1 MLAKA
6 STVPLTFEADVGSE
20 ALDLPT
26 TALPAPTS
34 RFEGNMAKLA
44 FDTGGTFTDF
54 ALLDDNGDLHLHKIL
69 STPKNPAEAVV
80 QGVSELL
87 EEFSGSIAIDNLQV
101 LGATTVVTN
110 AVLERKGVETGFV
123 TTDGFQ
129 DMLRIR
135 NEGRYDLYDL
145 NIKYPDPL
153 VTRANSFGAAER
165 IAADGSVMTEL
176 KEETVREIAGRLKE
190 KGIRSVAVCLLHAY
204 KYPQHEQ
211 RVAALLREEDPDIFV
226 SLSSEVCPEV
236 REFDRASTTV
246 VNAYT
251 RPQMAGHVAHL
262 QREFAK
268 KGIDRQVL
276 WMTSSGGLVPSRRAA
291 ELPVRLIES
300 GPAAGAVA
308 AAEFGRIAGEGSVLS
323 FDMGGTTAKL
333 CLIPN
338 GEPTVGTDLEV
349 AHYQRFRK
357 GSGFPL
363 KIQSIQMIEIGAGGG
378 SIAAKNPLG
387 LLDVGPRS
395 AGALP
400 GPAAYQRGGN
410 EPTVTDA
417 DILLGYMGTESFVG
431 GSFKVSREAALEA
444 VAKLAKSL
452 DVSVDRCAWGIHDLV
467 NESMSKA
474 AAMHATDLGV
484 DPRSLPMVAF
494 GGAGPVHAYG
504 IARKLGIKRVICPT
518 GAGVTSAIGLLIA
531 PVAVDLSASHPMAV
545 DAWDM
550 EAMNR
555 LLADLAAQGAEV
567 VAAAGV
573 VKETITN
580 RYTVDM
586 RYVGQGHEITVAL
599 PERGLPR
606 EEFLKQLLD
615 NFSRLY
621 RELFGRTVAA
631 SVEVIT
637 WRLRASGEK
646 DQVTRPHEAEVAD
659 ARKGSRQVYFQEIG
673 SFTETLV
680 YDHYKLPVQQAIT
693 GPAIV
698 EQRESTAVVGPG
710 GIFHADAS
718 GNLVI
723 NIQ

>member
-1 MLAKA
+1 
-6 STVPLTFEADVGSE
+6 
-20 ALDLPT
+20 
-26 TALPAPTS
+26 
-34 RFEGNMAKLA
+34 MAKLA

-54 ALLDDNGDLHLHKIL
+54 ALLDDNGKLHLHKVL

-87 EEFSGSIAIDNLQV
+87 EQLSGSIAIENLQV

-110 AVLERKGVETGFV
+110 AVLERKGVETGFI
-123 TTDGFQ
+123 TTDGFR

-153 VTRANSFGAAER
+153 VTRANSFGTEER

-211 RVAALLREEDPDIFV
+211 RVAALLREEAPDIFV
-226 SLSSEVCPEV
+226 SLSSEVCPEM

-276 WMTSSGGLVPSRRAA
+276 WMTSSGGLVPSSRAA

-400 GPAAYQRGGN
+400 GPAAYQRGGT

-431 GSFKVSREAALEA
+431 GSFKVSKDAARGA
-444 VAKLAKSL
+444 MTKLANAL

-504 IARKLGIKRVICPT
+504 IARKLGMKRVICPT

-531 PVAVDLSASHPMAV
+531 PVAVDLSVSHPMAV
-545 DAWDM
+545 DAWDLDG
-550 EAMNR
+550 MNK
-555 LLADLAAQGAEV
+555 LLDDLAAQGAEV
-567 VAAAGV
+567 VSAAGIA
-573 VKETITN
+573 KETITN

-586 RYVGQGHEITVAL
+586 RHVGQGHEITVAL
-599 PERGLPR
+599 PDRSLPQ

-615 NFSRLY
+615 NFFKLY

-646 DQVTRPHEAEVAD
+646 DQVTRPHETEVAD
-659 ARKGSRQVYFQEIG
+659 ARKGSRQVYFQELG
-673 SFTETLV
+673 TYTETSV
-680 YDHYKLPVQQAIT
+680 YDHYKLPVGQELK

-698 EQRESTAVVGPG
+698 EQRESTAVVGPSG
-710 GIFHADAS
+710 VFHVDAH

-723 NIQ
+723 NIL

>member
-1 MLAKA
+1 
-6 STVPLTFEADVGSE
+6 
-20 ALDLPT
+20 
-26 TALPAPTS
+26 
-34 RFEGNMAKLA
+34 MAKLA

-54 ALLDDNGDLHLHKIL
+54 ALLDDTGELHLHKVL
-69 STPKNPAEAVV
+69 STPQNPAEAVV

-87 EEFSGSIAIDNLQV
+87 ETFSGAIVIENLQV

-110 AVLERKGVETGFV
+110 AVLERKGVETGFI
-123 TTDGFQ
+123 TTDGFR

-153 VTRANSFGAAER
+153 VTRANSFGAEER

-226 SLSSEVCPEV
+226 SLSSEVCPEM

-276 WMTSSGGLVPSRRAA
+276 WMTSSGGLVPSSRAA

-400 GPAAYQRGGN
+400 GPAAYQRGGT

-431 GSFKVSREAALEA
+431 GSFKVSKDAARDA
-444 VAKLAKSL
+444 MTKLANAL

-531 PVAVDLSASHPMAV
+531 PVAVDLSVSHPMAV
-545 DAWDM
+545 DAWDPDG
-550 EAMNR
+550 MNR
-555 LLADLAAQGAEV
+555 LLDDLAAQGAEV
-567 VAAAGV
+567 VSAAGV
-573 VKETITN
+573 AKETITN

-586 RYVGQGHEITVAL
+586 RHVGQGHEITVAL
-599 PERGLPR
+599 PDRSLPK

-615 NFSRLY
+615 NFFKLY
-621 RELFGRTVAA
+621 RELFGRTVVA

-637 WRLRASGEK
+637 WRLRAGGEK
-646 DQVTRPHEAEVAD
+646 DEVTRPHETEVAD
-659 ARKGSRQVYFQEIG
+659 ARKGSRQVYFQELG
-673 SFTETLV
+673 TYTETPV
-680 YDHYKLPVQQAIT
+680 YDHYKFPVDQEIR

-698 EQRESTAVVGPG
+698 EQRESTAVVGPSG
-710 GIFHADAS
+710 VFHVDAN

-723 NIQ
+723 NIL

>member
-1 MLAKA
+1 
-6 STVPLTFEADVGSE
+6 
-20 ALDLPT
+20 
-26 TALPAPTS
+26 
-34 RFEGNMAKLA
+34 MAKLA

-54 ALLDDNGDLHLHKIL
+54 ALLDDSGELHLHKVL

-87 EEFSGSIAIDNLQV
+87 EKHAATISIDGLQV

-153 VTRANSFGAAER
+153 VTRQNSFGAEER
-165 IAADGSVMTEL
+165 IAADGEVMTEL

-204 KYPQHEQ
+204 KYPQHEK
-211 RVAALLREEDPDIFV
+211 RVAALLREENPDIFV
-226 SLSSEVCPEV
+226 SLSSEVCPEM

-262 QREFAK
+262 EREFAD

-308 AAEFGRIAGEGSVLS
+308 AAEFGRTAGENSVLS

-333 CLIPN
+333 CLIPD
-338 GEPTVGTDLEV
+338 GEPNVGTDLEV

-387 LLDVGPRS
+387 LLDVGPHS
-395 AGALP
+395 AGAMP
-400 GPAAYQRGGN
+400 GPAAYQRGGTQ
-410 EPTVTDA
+410 PTVTDA

-431 GSFKVSREAALEA
+431 GSFKVSKDAAHEAMS
-444 VAKLAKSL
+444 KLATSL
-452 DVSVDRCAWGIHDLV
+452 DVSVERCAWGIHDLV

-504 IARKLGIKRVICPT
+504 IARKLGISRVICPT
-518 GAGVTSAIGLLIA
+518 GAGVSSAIGLLIA
-531 PVAVDLSASHPMAV
+531 PVAVDLSASYPMRI
-545 DAWDM
+545 DNWDLD
-550 EAMNR
+550 AMNR
-555 LLADLAAQGAEV
+555 LLDDLSGQGAEV
-567 VAAAGV
+567 VSAAGV
-573 VKETITN
+573 PKETITN

-586 RYVGQGHEITVAL
+586 RHVGQGHEITVVL
-599 PERGLPR
+599 PDRSLPK
-606 EEFLKQLLD
+606 EAFLAELKAS
-615 NFSRLY
+615 FFKLY
-621 RELFGRTVAA
+621 QELFGRTVAA
-631 SVEVIT
+631 PLEVIT

-646 DQVTRPHEAEVAD
+646 DQVTRPHAAVVAD
-659 ARKGSRQVYFQEIG
+659 ARKGSRQVFFQEING
-673 SFTETLV
+673 YVETTV
-680 YDHYKLPVQQAIT
+680 YDHYKLPVGEAVK

-698 EQRESTAVVGPG
+698 EQRESTAVVGPSG
-710 GIFHADAS
+710 VFHVDGH

-723 NIQ
+723 NIL

>member
-1 MLAKA
+1 
-6 STVPLTFEADVGSE
+6 
-20 ALDLPT
+20 
-26 TALPAPTS
+26 
-34 RFEGNMAKLA
+34 MAKLA

-54 ALLDDNGDLHLHKIL
+54 ALLDDNGDLHLHKVL
-69 STPKNPAEAVV
+69 STPHNPAEAVV

-87 EEFSGSIAIDNLQV
+87 DLHAGSIAIDGLQV

-153 VTRANSFGAAER
+153 VNRANCFGADER
-165 IAADGSVMTEL
+165 IAADGEVMTEL
-176 KEETVREIAGRLKE
+176 SEESVREIAGRLRE
-190 KGIRSVAVCLLHAY
+190 KGVRSVAVCLLHAY
-204 KYPQHEQ
+204 KYPQHEK
-211 RVAALLREEDPDIFV
+211 RVAALLREENPDIFV
-226 SLSSEVCPEV
+226 SLSSEVCPEM

-262 QREFAK
+262 QREFSE

-308 AAEFGRIAGEGSVLS
+308 AAEFGRIAGEESVLS

-395 AGALP
+395 AGAAP
-400 GPAAYQRGGN
+400 GPAAYQRGGT

-417 DILLGYMGTESFVG
+417 DILLGYMGTGSFVG
-431 GSFKVSREAALEA
+431 GSFKVSREAAH
-444 VAKLAKSL
+444 VAMEKLAISL
-452 DVSVDRCAWGIHDLV
+452 GVSVERCAWGIHDLV

-531 PVAVDLSASHPMAV
+531 PVAVDLSVSHPMPV
-545 DAWDM
+545 DGWDHA
-550 EAMNR
+550 AMDR
-555 LLADLAAQGAEV
+555 ILDDLAAQGAEV
-567 VAAAGV
+567 VSAAGV
-573 VKETITN
+573 PKETITN

-586 RYVGQGHEITVAL
+586 RHVGQGHEITVVL
-599 PERGLPR
+599 PDRNLPAA
-606 EEFLKQLLD
+606 EFRQQLLD
-615 NFSRLY
+615 NFFKLY
-621 RELFGRTVAA
+621 RELFGRTVNAA
-631 SVEVIT
+631 VEVIT

-646 DQVTRPHEAEVAD
+646 DQVTRPHATQVAD
-659 ARKGSRQVYFQEIG
+659 AKKGSRPVYFPELG
-673 SFTETLV
+673 TYTETPV
-680 YDHYKLPVQQAIT
+680 FDHYKLPVGEAVA

-698 EQRESTAVVGPG
+698 EQRESTAVVGPAG
-710 GIFHADAS
+710 VFHVDTN

-723 NIQ
+723 NII

>member
-1 MLAKA
+1 
-6 STVPLTFEADVGSE
+6 
-20 ALDLPT
+20 
-26 TALPAPTS
+26 
-34 RFEGNMAKLA
+34 MAKLA

-54 ALLDDNGDLHLHKIL
+54 ALLDDSGELHLHKVL

-87 EEFSGSIAIDNLQV
+87 EQFSASIAMDNLQV

-153 VTRANSFGAAER
+153 VTRANSFGAEER
-165 IAADGSVMTEL
+165 IAADGEVMTALSEDS
-176 KEETVREIAGRLKE
+176 VREIAGRLRE
-190 KGIRSVAVCLLHAY
+190 KGVRSVAVCLLHAY
-204 KYPQHEQ
+204 KYPQHEK
-211 RVAALLREEDPDIFV
+211 RVAALLREENPDIFV
-226 SLSSEVCPEV
+226 SISSEVCPEM

-262 QREFAK
+262 EREFAK

-308 AAEFGRIAGEGSVLS
+308 AAEFGRVAGETSVLS

-338 GEPTVGTDLEV
+338 GEPNVGIDLEV

-387 LLDVGPRS
+387 LLDVGPHS
-395 AGALP
+395 AGAMP
-400 GPAAYQRGGN
+400 GPAAYQRGGTQ
-410 EPTVTDA
+410 PTVTDA

-431 GSFKVSREAALEA
+431 GSFKVSREAAHDA
-444 VAKLAKSL
+444 MVKLANSL
-452 DVSVDRCAWGIHDLV
+452 EVSVERCAWGIHDLV

-504 IARKLGIKRVICPT
+504 IARKLGIKRIICPT
-518 GAGVTSAIGLLIA
+518 GAGVSSAIGLLIA
-531 PVAVDLSASHPMAV
+531 PVAVDLSMSHPMSV
-545 DAWDM
+545 NAWNSA
-550 EAMNR
+550 EMNR
-555 LLADLAAQGAEV
+555 ILDDLAAQGAEV
-567 VAAAGV
+567 VSAAGV
-573 VKETITN
+573 AKETIAN
-580 RYTVDM
+580 RFTVDM
-586 RYVGQGHEITVAL
+586 RHVGQGHEITVTLPDRNL
-599 PERGLPR
+599 PE
-606 EEFLKQLLD
+606 EEFLKQLTD
-615 NFSRLY
+615 NFFKLY

-637 WRLRASGEK
+637 WRLRASGGK
-646 DQVTRPHEAEVAD
+646 DQVTRPHETQAEE
-659 ARKGSRQVYFQEIG
+659 ARKGSRQVYFQELG
-673 SFTETLV
+673 AYAETSV
-680 YDHYKLPVQQAIT
+680 YDHYKLPVNHEIK

-698 EQRESTAVVGPG
+698 EQRESTAVVGPS
-710 GIFHADAS
+710 GIFHVDAS

-723 NIQ
+723 NIL

>member
-1 MLAKA
+1 
-6 STVPLTFEADVGSE
+6 
-20 ALDLPT
+20 
-26 TALPAPTS
+26 
-34 RFEGNMAKLA
+34 MAKLA

-54 ALLDDNGDLHLHKIL
+54 ALLDDRGELHLHKVL
-69 STPKNPAEAVV
+69 STPLNPAEAVV
-80 QGVSELL
+80 QGVGELL
-87 EEFSGSIAIDNLQV
+87 EAHGANLALDELQV

-123 TTDGFQ
+123 TTAGFQ

-153 VTRANSFGAAER
+153 VTRANSFGAEER
-165 IAADGSVMTEL
+165 IAADGEIVTEL
-176 KEETVREIAGRLKE
+176 NEEAVREIAGELRDR
-190 KGIRSVAVCLLHAY
+190 GIRSVAVCLLHAY
-204 KYPQHEQ
+204 KYPSHEK
-211 RVAALLREEDPDIFV
+211 RIAALLREEAPDIFV
-226 SLSSEVCPEV
+226 SLSSDVCPEV

-262 QREFAK
+262 QREFAD

-308 AAEFGRIAGEGSVLS
+308 AAEFGRIAGEESVLS

-333 CLIPN
+333 CLIPH

-349 AHYQRFRK
+349 AHYHRFRK

-363 KIQSIQMIEIGAGGG
+363 KIQSIRMIEIGAGGG

-400 GPAAYQRGGN
+400 GPAAYQRGGT

-417 DILLGYMGTESFVG
+417 DILLGYMGTDNFVG
-431 GSFKVSREAALEA
+431 GTFKVSKAAAEGA
-444 VAKLAKSL
+444 VGKLAEAL
-452 DVSVDRCAWGIHDLV
+452 GVSVERCAWGIHDLV

-474 AAMHATDLGV
+474 AAVHATDLGV

-504 IARKLGIKRVICPT
+504 IARKLGIKRIVCPA

-531 PVAVDLSASHPMAV
+531 PVAVDLSASHVMAV
-545 DAWDM
+545 DAWDF
-550 EAMNR
+550 EAMAR
-555 LLADLAAQGAEV
+555 LLDGLADQGAEV

-573 VKETITN
+573 DRATISN

-586 RYVGQGHEITVAL
+586 RHIGQGHEITVAL
-599 PERGLPR
+599 PDRTLDR
-606 EEFLKQLLD
+606 EAFLQQLLD
-615 NFSRLY
+615 NFYTRY
-621 RELFGRTVAA
+621 RELFGRTVQN
-631 SVEVIT
+631 SPVEAIT
-637 WRLRASGEK
+637 WRLRSSGEK
-646 DQVTRPHEAEVAD
+646 ARVTRPHATEAAD
-659 ARKGSRQVYFQEIG
+659 ALKGRRQVYFDELG
-673 SFTETLV
+673 ERVETPV
-680 YDHYKLPVQQAIT
+680 YDHYRLPVDVPVE

-698 EQRESTAVVGPG
+698 EQRESTVVVGPHG
-710 GIFHADAS
+710 TAHVDAR

-723 NIQ
+723 NIR

>member
-1 MLAKA
+1 
-6 STVPLTFEADVGSE
+6 
-20 ALDLPT
+20 
-26 TALPAPTS
+26 
-34 RFEGNMAKLA
+34 MAKLA

-54 ALLDDNGDLHLHKIL
+54 ALLDDSGELHLHKVL

-87 EEFSGSIAIDNLQV
+87 EKHAATISIDNIQV

-123 TTDGFQ
+123 TSDGFQ

-153 VTRANSFGAAER
+153 VTRSNSFGAQER
-165 IAADGSVMTEL
+165 IAADGSVITEL
-176 KEETVREIAGRLKE
+176 MEETVREIAGRLKE
-190 KGIRSVAVCLLHAY
+190 KGISSVAVCLLHAY
-204 KYPQHEQ
+204 KYPQHEK
-211 RVAALLREEDPDIFV
+211 RVAALLREENPDIFV
-226 SLSSEVCPEV
+226 SLSSEVCPEM

-262 QREFAK
+262 QREFAQ

-276 WMTSSGGLVPSRRAA
+276 WMTSSGGLVPSQRAA

-308 AAEFGRIAGEGSVLS
+308 AAEFGRTAGENSVLS

-333 CLIPN
+333 CLIPD
-338 GEPTVGTDLEV
+338 GEPNVGTDLEV

-378 SIAAKNPLG
+378 SIAARNPLG
-387 LLDVGPRS
+387 LLDVGPHS
-395 AGALP
+395 AGAMP
-400 GPAAYQRGGN
+400 GPAAYQRGGT

-431 GSFKVSREAALEA
+431 GSFKVSKDAAR
-444 VAKLAKSL
+444 VAMEKLATSL
-452 DVSVDRCAWGIHDLV
+452 DVSVERCAWGIHDLV

-504 IARKLGIKRVICPT
+504 IARKLGISRIICPT
-518 GAGVTSAIGLLIA
+518 GAGVSSAIGLLIA
-531 PVAVDLSASHPMAV
+531 PVAVDLSVSHPMAL
-545 DAWDM
+545 DAWNID
-550 EAMNR
+550 AMNT
-555 LLADLAAQGAEV
+555 LLDDLAAQGAEV
-567 VAAAGV
+567 VSAAGV
-573 VKETITN
+573 PKDTIAN

-586 RYVGQGHEITVAL
+586 RHVGQGHEITIVL
-599 PERGLPR
+599 PDRTLPK
-606 EEFLKQLLD
+606 EQFLQELRDAFFK
-615 NFSRLY
+615 LY

-631 SVEVIT
+631 PLEVIT
-637 WRLRASGEK
+637 WRLRASGDK
-646 DQVTRPHEAEVAD
+646 DQVTRPHETVVAD
-659 ARKGSRQVYFQEIG
+659 AKKGSRQVYFQEAG
-673 SFTETLV
+673 TYVETSV
-680 YDHYKLPVQQAIT
+680 YDHYKLPVGEAVK

-698 EQRESTAVVGPG
+698 EQRESTAVVGPSG
-710 GIFHADAS
+710 VFHVDAH

-723 NIQ
+723 NIL

>member
-1 MLAKA
+1 
-6 STVPLTFEADVGSE
+6 
-20 ALDLPT
+20 
-26 TALPAPTS
+26 
-34 RFEGNMAKLA
+34 MAKLA

-54 ALLDDNGDLHLHKIL
+54 ALLDDRGDLHLHKVL

-87 EEFSGSIAIDNLQV
+87 EKFAGTIAIDKLQV

-153 VTRANSFGAAER
+153 VSRANSFGASER

-226 SLSSEVCPEV
+226 SLSSEVCPEM

-262 QREFAK
+262 QREFAA

-308 AAEFGRIAGEGSVLS
+308 AAEFGRTAGEASVLS

-333 CLIPN
+333 CLIPD
-338 GEPTVGTDLEV
+338 GEPNVGTDLEV

-387 LLDVGPRS
+387 LLDVGPHS
-395 AGALP
+395 AGAMP
-400 GPAAYQRGGN
+400 GPAAYQRGGTQ
-410 EPTVTDA
+410 PTVTDA

-431 GSFKVSREAALEA
+431 GSFKVSREAAHEA
-444 VAKLAKSL
+444 MAKLAGSL
-452 DVSVDRCAWGIHDLV
+452 DVSVERCAWGIHDLV

-504 IARKLGIKRVICPT
+504 IARKLGISRIICPT
-518 GAGVTSAIGLLIA
+518 GAGVSSAIGLLIA
-531 PVAVDLSASHPMAV
+531 PVAVDLSASHPMV
-545 DAWDM
+545 LDAWDVG
-550 EAMNR
+550 AMNR
-555 LLADLAAQGAEV
+555 LLDELSAQGAEV
-567 VAAAGV
+567 VSAAGV
-573 VKETITN
+573 PKDTISN

-586 RYVGQGHEITVAL
+586 RHVGQGHEITVAL
-599 PERGLPR
+599 PDRTLPK
-606 EEFLKQLLD
+606 EEFLSELRG
-615 NFSRLY
+615 NFFKLY

-631 SVEVIT
+631 PLEVIT
-637 WRLRASGEK
+637 WRLRAGGEK
-646 DQVTRPHEAEVAD
+646 DQVTPPHETVVAD
-659 ARKGSRQVYFQEIG
+659 ARKGSRKVYFQEIG
-673 SFTETLV
+673 GFAETAV
-680 YDHYKLPVQQAIT
+680 YDHYKLPVGEEVK

-698 EQRESTAVVGPG
+698 EQRESTAVVGPSG
-710 GIFHADAS
+710 VFHVDAH

-723 NIQ
+723 NIH

>member
-1 MLAKA
+1 
-6 STVPLTFEADVGSE
+6 
-20 ALDLPT
+20 
-26 TALPAPTS
+26 
-34 RFEGNMAKLA
+34 MAKLA

-54 ALLDDNGDLHLHKIL
+54 ALLDDKGELHLHKVL
-69 STPKNPAEAVV
+69 STPNNPAEAVV

-87 EEFSGSIAIDNLQV
+87 AQFGDVVDLDKVQV

-110 AVLERKGVETGFV
+110 AVLERKGVKTGFI
-123 TTDGFQ
+123 TTAGFQ

-145 NIKYPDPL
+145 NLKYPDPL
-153 VTRANSFGAAER
+153 VTRANSFGAVER
-165 IAADGSVMTEL
+165 MSADGDVVTAL
-176 KEETVREIAGRLKE
+176 KEETVREIAGRLRGE
-190 KGIRSVAVCLLHAY
+190 GIKSVAVCLLHAY
-204 KYPQHEQ
+204 QYPTHEQ
-211 RVAALLREEDPDIFV
+211 RIAALLREENPDIFV
-226 SLSSEVCPEV
+226 SLSSDVCPEV

-251 RPQMAGHVAHL
+251 RPQMSGHVAHL
-262 QREFAK
+262 QREFAA
-268 KGIDRQVL
+268 KGINRHVL

-349 AHYQRFRK
+349 AHYHRFRK

-363 KIQSIQMIEIGAGGG
+363 KIQSIRMIEIGAGGG

-395 AGALP
+395 AGADP
-400 GPAAYQRGGN
+400 GPAAYQRGGT

-431 GSFKVSREAALEA
+431 GSFKVSRDAALA
-444 VAKLAKSL
+444 AMTTLATSL
-452 DVSVDRCAWGIHDLV
+452 EVSVPRCAWGIHDLV

-474 AAMHATDLGV
+474 AAVHATDLGV

-504 IARKLGIKRVICPT
+504 IARKLGIKRIICPT

-531 PVAVDLSASHPMAV
+531 PVAVDLSASFPMRV
-545 DAWDM
+545 DSWDFG
-550 EAMNR
+550 AMDR
-555 LLADLAAQGAEV
+555 LLGDLATQGAEV
-567 VAAAGV
+567 VRAAGV
-573 VKETITN
+573 AHDIISNT
-580 RYTVDM
+580 YTVDM
-586 RYVGQGHEITVAL
+586 RHVGQGHEITVAL
-599 PERGLPR
+599 PDRNLPR
-606 EEFLKQLLD
+606 EKFLEQLLA
-615 NFSRLY
+615 NFYKLY
-621 RELFGRTVAA
+621 RELFGRTVSGSA
-631 SVEVIT
+631 VEVIT
-637 WRLRASGEK
+637 WRLRSSGEK
-646 DQVTRPHEAEVAD
+646 DRVARPHKRQAAD
-659 ARKGSRQVYFQEIG
+659 AKKGTRSVYFSELG
-673 SFTETLV
+673 DYADTPV
-680 YDHYKLPVQQAIT
+680 YDHYKLAVGDEIP

-698 EQRESTAVVGPG
+698 EQRESTAVVGP
-710 GIFHADAS
+710 S
-718 GNLVI
+718 GKAHVDIHSNLVI
-723 NIQ
+723 NLS

>member
-1 MLAKA
+1 
-6 STVPLTFEADVGSE
+6 
-20 ALDLPT
+20 
-26 TALPAPTS
+26 
-34 RFEGNMAKLA
+34 MAKLA

-54 ALLDDNGDLHLHKIL
+54 ALLDDKGDLHLHKVL

-87 EEFSGSIAIDNLQV
+87 EKFAGNIAIENLQV

-153 VTRANSFGAAER
+153 VTRANSFGAKER

-176 KEETVREIAGRLKE
+176 EEETVREIAGRLKE

-226 SLSSEVCPEV
+226 SLSSEVCPEM

-262 QREFAK
+262 QREFAA

-308 AAEFGRIAGEGSVLS
+308 AAEFGRTAGEASVLS

-333 CLIPN
+333 CLIPD
-338 GEPTVGTDLEV
+338 GEPNVGTDLEV

-387 LLDVGPRS
+387 LLDVGPHS
-395 AGALP
+395 AGAMP
-400 GPAAYQRGGN
+400 GPAAYQRGGTQ
-410 EPTVTDA
+410 PTVTDA

-431 GSFKVSREAALEA
+431 GSFKVSKEAAHEA
-444 VAKLAKSL
+444 MAKLAASL
-452 DVSVDRCAWGIHDLV
+452 EVSVERCAWGIHDLV

-504 IARKLGIKRVICPT
+504 IARKLGISRIICPT
-518 GAGVTSAIGLLIA
+518 GAGVSSAIGLLIA
-531 PVAVDLSASHPMAV
+531 PVAVDLSASHPMV
-545 DAWDM
+545 LDAWNMD
-550 EAMNR
+550 AMNR
-555 LLADLAAQGAEV
+555 LLDELSAQGAEV
-567 VAAAGV
+567 VSAAGV
-573 VKETITN
+573 PKDTIGN

-586 RYVGQGHEITVAL
+586 RHVGQGHEITVVL
-599 PERGLPR
+599 PDRTLPK
-606 EEFLKQLLD
+606 EEFLSGLRG
-615 NFSRLY
+615 NFFKLY

-631 SVEVIT
+631 PLEVIT
-637 WRLRASGEK
+637 WRLRAGGEK
-646 DQVTRPHEAEVAD
+646 DQVTRPHETVVAD
-659 ARKGSRQVYFQEIG
+659 AKKGSRKVYFQEIG
-673 SFTETLV
+673 GFAETAV
-680 YDHYKLPVQQAIT
+680 YDHYKLPVGEEVK

-698 EQRESTAVVGPG
+698 EQRESTAVVGPSG
-710 GIFHADAS
+710 VFYVDAH

-723 NIQ
+723 NIH

>member
-1 MLAKA
+1 
-6 STVPLTFEADVGSE
+6 
-20 ALDLPT
+20 
-26 TALPAPTS
+26 
-34 RFEGNMAKLA
+34 MAKLA

-54 ALLDDNGDLHLHKIL
+54 ALLDDNGDLHLHKVL

-80 QGVSELL
+80 QGVCELL
-87 EEFSGSIAIDNLQV
+87 EAFAGAIAIENLQV

-123 TTDGFQ
+123 TTDGFE

-204 KYPQHEQ
+204 KYPEHEQ

-268 KGIDRQVL
+268 RGIDRQVL

-308 AAEFGRIAGEGSVLS
+308 AAEFGRIAGERSVLS

-333 CLIPN
+333 CLIPD

-400 GPAAYQRGGN
+400 GPAAYQRGGT

-431 GSFKVSREAALEA
+431 GTFKVSRDAARDA
-444 VAKLAKSL
+444 MAKLASSL
-452 DVSVDRCAWGIHDLV
+452 GVSVERCAWGIHDLV

-504 IARKLGIKRVICPT
+504 IARKLGIKRIICPT

-545 DAWDM
+545 DSWDM

-555 LLADLAAQGAEV
+555 LLAELASQGAEV

-573 VKETITN
+573 AKETITN

-599 PERGLPR
+599 PDRSLPR
-606 EEFLKQLLD
+606 EEFLKQLLA
-615 NFSRLY
+615 NFSKLY

-659 ARKGSRQVYFQEIG
+659 ARKGSRHVYFQEIG
-673 SFTETLV
+673 SFAETPV
-680 YDHYKLPVQQAIT
+680 YDHYKLPVRQQIK

-698 EQRESTAVVGPG
+698 EQRESTAVVGPSG
-710 GIFHADAS
+710 VFHADAS

>member
-1 MLAKA
+1 M
-6 STVPLTFEADVGSE
+6 V
-20 ALDLPT
+20 
-26 TALPAPTS
+26 
-34 RFEGNMAKLA
+34 KLA

-54 ALLDDNGDLHLHKIL
+54 ALLDDKGDLHLHKVL

-87 EEFSGSIAIDNLQV
+87 EKFAATIAIEKLQV

-153 VTRANSFGAAER
+153 VTRANSFGAKER

-176 KEETVREIAGRLKE
+176 EEETVREIAGRLKE

-226 SLSSEVCPEV
+226 SLSSEVCPEM

-262 QREFAK
+262 QREFAA

-308 AAEFGRIAGEGSVLS
+308 AAEFGRTAGEASVLS

-333 CLIPN
+333 CLIPD
-338 GEPTVGTDLEV
+338 GEPNVGTDLEV

-378 SIAAKNPLG
+378 SIAAKNSLG
-387 LLDVGPRS
+387 LLDVGPHS
-395 AGALP
+395 AGAMP
-400 GPAAYQRGGN
+400 GPAAYQHGGTQ
-410 EPTVTDA
+410 PTVTDA

-431 GSFKVSREAALEA
+431 GSFKVSKEAAHEA
-444 VAKLAKSL
+444 MAKLAASL
-452 DVSVDRCAWGIHDLV
+452 EVSVERCAWGIHDLV

-504 IARKLGIKRVICPT
+504 IARKLGISRIICPT
-518 GAGVTSAIGLLIA
+518 GAGVSSAIGLLIA
-531 PVAVDLSASHPMAV
+531 PVAVDLSASHPMAL
-545 DAWDM
+545 DAWNMD
-550 EAMNR
+550 AMNR
-555 LLADLAAQGAEV
+555 LLDELSAQGAEV
-567 VAAAGV
+567 VSAAGV
-573 VKETITN
+573 PKDTISN

-586 RYVGQGHEITVAL
+586 RHVGQGHEITVVL
-599 PERGLPR
+599 PDRSLR
-606 EEFLKQLLD
+606 KEEFLSELRG
-615 NFSRLY
+615 NFFKLY
-621 RELFGRTVAA
+621 HELFGRTVAA
-631 SVEVIT
+631 PLEVIT
-637 WRLRASGEK
+637 WRLRAGGEK
-646 DQVTRPHEAEVAD
+646 DQVTRPHETVVAEAK
-659 ARKGSRQVYFQEIG
+659 KGSRQVYFQEIG
-673 SFTETLV
+673 GFTETAV
-680 YDHYKLPVQQAIT
+680 YDHYKLPVGEEVR

-698 EQRESTAVVGPG
+698 EQRESTAIVGPSG
-710 GIFHADAS
+710 VFHVDAH

-723 NIQ
+723 NLH

>member
-1 MLAKA
+1 
-6 STVPLTFEADVGSE
+6 
-20 ALDLPT
+20 
-26 TALPAPTS
+26 
-34 RFEGNMAKLA
+34 MAKLA

-54 ALLDDNGDLHLHKIL
+54 ALLDDSGELHLHKVL

-87 EEFSGSIAIDNLQV
+87 EQFSASIAMDNLQV

-153 VTRANSFGAAER
+153 VTRANSFGAEER
-165 IAADGSVMTEL
+165 IAADGEVMTALSEDS
-176 KEETVREIAGRLKE
+176 VREIAGRLRE
-190 KGIRSVAVCLLHAY
+190 KGVRSVAVCLLHAY
-204 KYPQHEQ
+204 KYPQHEK
-211 RVAALLREEDPDIFV
+211 RVAALLREENPDIFV
-226 SLSSEVCPEV
+226 SISSEVCPEM

-262 QREFAK
+262 EREFAK

-308 AAEFGRIAGEGSVLS
+308 AAEFGRVAGETSVLS

-338 GEPTVGTDLEV
+338 GEPNVGTDLEV

-387 LLDVGPRS
+387 LLDVGPHS
-395 AGALP
+395 AGAMP
-400 GPAAYQRGGN
+400 GPAAYQRGGTQ
-410 EPTVTDA
+410 PTVTDA

-431 GSFKVSREAALEA
+431 GSFKVSREAAHEA
-444 VAKLAKSL
+444 MAKLANSL
-452 DVSVDRCAWGIHDLV
+452 EVSVERCAWGIHDLV

-504 IARKLGIKRVICPT
+504 IARKLGIKRIICPT
-518 GAGVTSAIGLLIA
+518 GAGVSSAIGLLIA
-531 PVAVDLSASHPMAV
+531 PVAVDLSMSHPMPV
-545 DAWDM
+545 NAWNIAEMKRILD
-550 EAMNR
+550 
-555 LLADLAAQGAEV
+555 DLAAQGAEV
-567 VAAAGV
+567 VSAAGV
-573 VKETITN
+573 AKETIAN
-580 RYTVDM
+580 RFTVDM
-586 RYVGQGHEITVAL
+586 RHVGQGHEITVTLPDRNL
-599 PERGLPR
+599 PE
-606 EEFLKQLLD
+606 EEFLKQLTD
-615 NFSRLY
+615 NFFKLY

-637 WRLRASGEK
+637 WRLRASGGK
-646 DQVTRPHEAEVAD
+646 DQVTRPHETQAEE
-659 ARKGSRQVYFQEIG
+659 ARKGSRQVYFQELG
-673 SFTETLV
+673 AYAETSV
-680 YDHYKLPVQQAIT
+680 YDHYKLPVNHEIK

-698 EQRESTAVVGPG
+698 EQRESTAVVGPS
-710 GIFHADAS
+710 GIFHVDAS

-723 NIQ
+723 NIL

>member
-1 MLAKA
+1 
-6 STVPLTFEADVGSE
+6 
-20 ALDLPT
+20 
-26 TALPAPTS
+26 
-34 RFEGNMAKLA
+34 MAKLA

-54 ALLDDNGDLHLHKIL
+54 ALLDDKGDLHLHKVL
-69 STPKNPAEAVV
+69 STPRNPAEAVV

-87 EEFSGSIAIDNLQV
+87 EKFAGAIAIDNLQV

-153 VTRANSFGAAER
+153 VTRANSFGAKER

-176 KEETVREIAGRLKE
+176 EEETVREIAGRLKE

-226 SLSSEVCPEV
+226 SLSSEVCPEM

-262 QREFAK
+262 QREFAA

-308 AAEFGRIAGEGSVLS
+308 AAEFGRTAGEASVLS

-333 CLIPN
+333 CLIPD
-338 GEPTVGTDLEV
+338 GEPNVGTDLEV

-378 SIAAKNPLG
+378 SIAAKNSLG
-387 LLDVGPRS
+387 LLDVGPHS
-395 AGALP
+395 AGAMP
-400 GPAAYQRGGN
+400 GPAAYQRGGTQ
-410 EPTVTDA
+410 PTVTDA

-431 GSFKVSREAALEA
+431 GSFKVSKEAAHEA
-444 VAKLAKSL
+444 MAKLAASL
-452 DVSVDRCAWGIHDLV
+452 EVSVERCAWGIHDLV

-504 IARKLGIKRVICPT
+504 IARKLGISRIICPT
-518 GAGVTSAIGLLIA
+518 GAGVSSAIGLLIA
-531 PVAVDLSASHPMAV
+531 PVAVDLSASHPMAL

-550 EAMNR
+550 DAMNR
-555 LLADLAAQGAEV
+555 LLDELSAQGAEV
-567 VAAAGV
+567 VSAAGV
-573 VKETITN
+573 PKDTINN

-586 RYVGQGHEITVAL
+586 RHVGQGHEITVVL
-599 PERGLPR
+599 PDRNLPK
-606 EEFLKQLLD
+606 EEFLSELRG
-615 NFSRLY
+615 NFFKLY
-621 RELFGRTVAA
+621 HELFGRTVAA
-631 SVEVIT
+631 PLEVIT
-637 WRLRASGEK
+637 WRLRAGGEK
-646 DQVTRPHEAEVAD
+646 DQVTRPHETVVAD
-659 ARKGSRQVYFQEIG
+659 AKKGRRKVYFQEIG
-673 SFTETLV
+673 GFAETAV
-680 YDHYKLPVQQAIT
+680 YDHYKLPVGQEVK

-698 EQRESTAVVGPG
+698 EQRESTAVVGPSG
-710 GIFHADAS
+710 VFHVDAH

-723 NIQ
+723 NIR

>member
-1 MLAKA
+1 
-6 STVPLTFEADVGSE
+6 
-20 ALDLPT
+20 
-26 TALPAPTS
+26 
-34 RFEGNMAKLA
+34 MAKLA

-54 ALLDDNGDLHLHKIL
+54 ALLDDSGELHLHKVL

-87 EEFSGSIAIDNLQV
+87 EKHADTIAIDKLQV

-153 VTRANSFGAAER
+153 VTRANSFGAEER
-165 IAADGSVMTEL
+165 IAADGEVITEL
-176 KEETVREIAGRLKE
+176 KEETVREIAERLKK

-226 SLSSEVCPEV
+226 SLSSEVCPEM

-251 RPQMAGHVAHL
+251 RPQMSGHVAHL
-262 QREFAK
+262 QKEFANR
-268 KGIDRQVL
+268 GIDRQVL
-276 WMTSSGGLVPSRRAA
+276 WMTSSGGLVPSSRAA

-308 AAEFGRIAGEGSVLS
+308 AAEFGRTAGEASVLS

-333 CLIPN
+333 CLIPD
-338 GEPTVGTDLEV
+338 GEPNVGTDLEV

-387 LLDVGPRS
+387 LLDVGPHS
-395 AGALP
+395 AGAMP
-400 GPAAYQRGGN
+400 GPAAYQRGGI

-431 GSFKVSREAALEA
+431 GSFKVSKDAAHQA
-444 VAKLAKSL
+444 MSKLAASL
-452 DVSVDRCAWGIHDLV
+452 DVSVERCAWGIHDLV

-504 IARKLGIKRVICPT
+504 IARKLGISRIICPT
-518 GAGVTSAIGLLIA
+518 GAGVSSAIGLLIA
-531 PVAVDLSASHPMAV
+531 PVAVDLSASHPMAIE
-545 DAWDM
+545 AWDID
-550 EAMNR
+550 AMNR
-555 LLADLAAQGAEV
+555 LLDDLSAQGAEV
-567 VAAAGV
+567 VSAAGV
-573 VKETITN
+573 AKETISN

-586 RYVGQGHEITVAL
+586 RHVGQGHEITVVL
-599 PERGLPR
+599 PDRSLPKEAFL
-606 EEFLKQLLD
+606 EELRSSFFK
-615 NFSRLY
+615 LY

-631 SVEVIT
+631 PLEVIT

-646 DQVTRPHEAEVAD
+646 DQVTRPHETVVAEAK
-659 ARKGSRQVYFQEIG
+659 KGSRAVYFQEASG
-673 SFTETLV
+673 YVETSV
-680 YDHYKLPVQQAIT
+680 YDHYKLPIGHEVK

-698 EQRESTAVVGPG
+698 EQRESTAVVGPSG
-710 GIFHADAS
+710 TFHVDAH

-723 NIQ
+723 NIL

>member
-1 MLAKA
+1 
-6 STVPLTFEADVGSE
+6 
-20 ALDLPT
+20 
-26 TALPAPTS
+26 
-34 RFEGNMAKLA
+34 MAKLA

-54 ALLDDNGDLHLHKIL
+54 ALLDDKGDLHLHKVL

-87 EEFSGSIAIDNLQV
+87 ETFADAIAIEDLQV

-135 NEGRYDLYDL
+135 NEGRYDLYDM
-145 NIKYPDPL
+145 NIRYPDPL
-153 VTRANSFGAAER
+153 VTRSNSYGAVER
-165 IAADGSVMTEL
+165 IAADGEVMTEL
-176 KEETVREIAGRLKE
+176 KEETVRDIAGRLKE

-204 KYPQHEQ
+204 KYPQHEK
-211 RVAALLREEDPDIFV
+211 RVAALLREEYPDIFV
-226 SLSSEVCPEV
+226 SLSSEVCPEM

-262 QREFAK
+262 QKEFAK

-276 WMTSSGGLVPSRRAA
+276 WMTSSGGLVPSSRAA

-308 AAEFGRIAGEGSVLS
+308 AAEFGRTAGEKSVLS

-338 GEPTVGTDLEV
+338 GEPNVGTDLEV

-378 SIAAKNPLG
+378 SIAARNSLG
-387 LLDVGPRS
+387 LLDVGPHS
-395 AGALP
+395 AGAMP
-400 GPAAYQRGGN
+400 GPAAYQRGGTQ
-410 EPTVTDA
+410 PTVTDA

-431 GSFKVSREAALEA
+431 GSFKVSKDAAHEAMS
-444 VAKLAKSL
+444 KLAASL
-452 DVSVDRCAWGIHDLV
+452 DVSVERAAFGIHDLV

-504 IARKLGIKRVICPT
+504 IARKLGITRIICPT
-518 GAGVTSAIGLLIA
+518 GAGVSSAIGLLIA
-531 PVAVDLSASHPMAV
+531 PVAVDLSASHPMAL
-545 DAWDM
+545 DAWDVD
-550 EAMNR
+550 AMNR
-555 LLADLAAQGAEV
+555 LLDDLSTQGAEV

-573 VKETITN
+573 AKETITH

-586 RYVGQGHEITVAL
+586 RHVGQGHEITVVL
-599 PERGLPR
+599 PARNLPK
-606 EEFLKQLLD
+606 EEFLKQLKD
-615 NFSRLY
+615 SFFKRY
-621 RELFGRTVAA
+621 HELFGRTVGAPL
-631 SVEVIT
+631 EVMT

-646 DQVTRPHEAEVAD
+646 DQVTRPHAAVVAD
-659 ARKGSRQVYFQEIG
+659 AKKGSREVYFAEAG
-673 SFTETLV
+673 GYVETAV
-680 YDHYKLPVQQAIT
+680 YDHYKLPVGHEVK

-698 EQRESTAVVGPG
+698 EQRESTAVVGPAG
-710 GIFHADAS
+710 TFHVDAH

-723 NIQ
+723 NII

>member
-1 MLAKA
+1 
-6 STVPLTFEADVGSE
+6 
-20 ALDLPT
+20 
-26 TALPAPTS
+26 
-34 RFEGNMAKLA
+34 MAKLA

-54 ALLDDNGDLHLHKIL
+54 ALLDDKGELHLHKLL
-69 STPKNPAEAVV
+69 STPANPAEAVV
-80 QGVSELL
+80 RGVSELL
-87 EEFSGSIAIDNLQV
+87 EQFGGVVDLDKLQV

-110 AVLERKGVETGFV
+110 AVLERKGVKTGFIS
-123 TTDGFQ
+123 TAGFQ

-145 NIKYPDPL
+145 NLKYPDPL
-153 VTRANSFGAAER
+153 VTRANSFGAVER
-165 IAADGSVMTEL
+165 ISADGEVVTALE
-176 KEETVREIAGRLKE
+176 EETVREIAGRLRE
-190 KGIRSVAVCLLHAY
+190 EGIKSVAVCLLHAY
-204 KYPQHEQ
+204 KYPDHEQ
-211 RVAALLREEDPDIFV
+211 RIAALLREEDPDIFV

-251 RPQMAGHVAHL
+251 RPQMSGHVAHL
-262 QREFAK
+262 EREFAA
-268 KGIDRQVL
+268 KGINRQVL
-276 WMTSSGGLVPSRRAA
+276 WMTSSGGLVPSSRAA

-338 GEPTVGTDLEV
+338 GEPTVGADLEV
-349 AHYQRFRK
+349 AHYHRFRK

-363 KIQSIQMIEIGAGGG
+363 KIQSIRMIEIGAGGG

-395 AGALP
+395 AGAMP
-400 GPAAYQRGGN
+400 GPAAYQRGGT

-431 GSFKVSREAALEA
+431 GSFKVSKDAALTA
-444 VAKLAKSL
+444 MTKLAASL
-452 DVSVDRCAWGIHDLV
+452 DVSVPRCAFGIHDLV

-474 AAMHATDLGV
+474 AAVHATDLGV

-504 IARKLGIKRVICPT
+504 IARKLGIKRIICPT

-531 PVAVDLSASHPMAV
+531 PVAVDLSASFPMQV
-545 DAWDM
+545 DNWDFA
-550 EAMNR
+550 AMDR
-555 LLADLAAQGAEV
+555 LLGDLAVQGAEV
-567 VAAAGV
+567 VRAAGV
-573 VKETITN
+573 APETIANT
-580 RYTVDM
+580 YTVDM
-586 RYVGQGHEITVAL
+586 RHVGQGHEITVAL
-599 PERGLPR
+599 PDRKLPPKQFH
-606 EEFLKQLLD
+606 EELLA
-615 NFSRLY
+615 NFYKLY
-621 RELFGRTVAA
+621 RELFGRIVTGS

-637 WRLRASGEK
+637 WRLRSSGQK
-646 DQVTRPHEAEVAD
+646 DQVTRPHARHAAEAK
-659 ARKGSRQVYFQEIG
+659 KGTRSVYFSERG
-673 SFTETLV
+673 GFVETPV
-680 YDHYKLPVQQAIT
+680 YDHYKLPVGEAIQ

-698 EQRESTAVVGPG
+698 EQRESTAVVGPS
-710 GIFHADAS
+710 GIAHVDIN

-723 NIQ
+723 NIA

>member
-1 MLAKA
+1 
-6 STVPLTFEADVGSE
+6 
-20 ALDLPT
+20 
-26 TALPAPTS
+26 
-34 RFEGNMAKLA
+34 MAKLA

-54 ALLDDNGDLHLHKIL
+54 ALLDDNGDLHLHKVL

-87 EEFSGSIAIDNLQV
+87 EQFSSAISIERLQV

-110 AVLERKGVETGFV
+110 AVLERKGVETSFI

-153 VTRANSFGAAER
+153 VTRSNSHGAVER
-165 IAADGSVMTEL
+165 IAADGAVMTEL
-176 KEETVREIAGRLKE
+176 KEETVREIASRLKE

-226 SLSSEVCPEV
+226 SLSSEVCPEM

-276 WMTSSGGLVPSRRAA
+276 WMTSSGGLVPSQRAA

-387 LLDVGPRS
+387 LLDVGPHS
-395 AGALP
+395 AGAMP
-400 GPAAYQRGGN
+400 GPAAYQRGGTQ
-410 EPTVTDA
+410 PTVTDA

-431 GSFKVSREAALEA
+431 GSFKVSKDAAREAMA
-444 VAKLAKSL
+444 VLAKSL

-504 IARKLGIKRVICPT
+504 IARKLGIKRIICPT

-531 PVAVDLSASHPMAV
+531 PVAVDLSASHPMPVDNWDVAAV
-545 DAWDM
+545 D
-550 EAMNR
+550 R
-555 LLADLAAQGAEV
+555 LLDDLAAQGTEV
-567 VAAAGV
+567 VSAAGIA
-573 VKETITN
+573 KETITN
-580 RYTVDM
+580 RFTVDM
-586 RYVGQGHEITVAL
+586 RHVGQGHEITVAL
-599 PERGLPR
+599 PDRGLPK
-606 EEFLKQLLD
+606 EEFLKQLLA
-615 NFSRLY
+615 NFYKLY
-621 RELFGRTVAA
+621 RELFGRTVKA

-646 DQVTRPHEAEVAD
+646 DRVTRPHEVKVAD
-659 ARKGSRQVYFQEIG
+659 ALKGQRQVYFQELG
-673 SFTETLV
+673 AYAETPV
-680 YDHYKLPVQQAIT
+680 YDHYKLPVDREFA

-698 EQRESTAVVGPG
+698 EQRESTAVVGPSG
-710 GIFHADAS
+710 VFHVDAN

>member
-1 MLAKA
+1 
-6 STVPLTFEADVGSE
+6 
-20 ALDLPT
+20 
-26 TALPAPTS
+26 
-34 RFEGNMAKLA
+34 MAKLA

-54 ALLDDNGDLHLHKIL
+54 ALLDDTGELHLHKVL

-87 EEFSGSIAIDNLQV
+87 ERFSGAIAIENLQV

-110 AVLERKGVETGFV
+110 AVLERKGVETGFI
-123 TTDGFQ
+123 TTDGFR

-153 VTRANSFGAAER
+153 VTRANSFGAEER

-226 SLSSEVCPEV
+226 SLSSEVCPEM

-276 WMTSSGGLVPSRRAA
+276 WMTSSGGLVPSSRAA

-400 GPAAYQRGGN
+400 GPAAYQRGGT

-431 GSFKVSREAALEA
+431 GSFKVSKDAARDA
-444 VAKLAKSL
+444 MTKLANAL

-531 PVAVDLSASHPMAV
+531 PVAVDLSVSHPMAV
-545 DAWDM
+545 DAWDPDG
-550 EAMNR
+550 MNR
-555 LLADLAAQGAEV
+555 LLDDLAAQGAEV
-567 VAAAGV
+567 VSAAGV
-573 VKETITN
+573 AKETITN

-586 RYVGQGHEITVAL
+586 RHVGQGHEITVAL
-599 PERGLPR
+599 PDRSLPK

-615 NFSRLY
+615 NFFKLY
-621 RELFGRTVAA
+621 RELFGRTVVA

-637 WRLRASGEK
+637 WRLRAGGEK
-646 DQVTRPHEAEVAD
+646 DEVTRPHETEVAD
-659 ARKGSRQVYFQEIG
+659 ARKGSRQVYFQELG
-673 SFTETLV
+673 TYTETPV
-680 YDHYKLPVQQAIT
+680 YDHYKFPVDQEIR

-698 EQRESTAVVGPG
+698 EQRESTAVVGPSG
-710 GIFHADAS
+710 VFHVDAN

-723 NIQ
+723 NIL

>member
-1 MLAKA
+1 
-6 STVPLTFEADVGSE
+6 
-20 ALDLPT
+20 
-26 TALPAPTS
+26 
-34 RFEGNMAKLA
+34 MAKLA

-54 ALLDDNGDLHLHKIL
+54 ALLDDNGKLHLHKVL

-87 EEFSGSIAIDNLQV
+87 ETFSASIAIENLQV

-110 AVLERKGVETGFV
+110 AVLERKGVETGFI
-123 TTDGFQ
+123 TTDGFR

-153 VTRANSFGAAER
+153 VARANSFGAEER

-226 SLSSEVCPEV
+226 SLSSEVCPEM

-276 WMTSSGGLVPSRRAA
+276 WMTSSGGLVPSSRAA

-378 SIAAKNPLG
+378 SIAARNPLG

-400 GPAAYQRGGN
+400 GPAAYQRGGT

-431 GSFKVSREAALEA
+431 GSFKVSKDAAREAMT
-444 VAKLAKSL
+444 KLANVL

-531 PVAVDLSASHPMAV
+531 PVAVDLSVSHPMAV
-545 DAWDM
+545 DAWDLDG
-550 EAMNR
+550 MNR
-555 LLADLAAQGAEV
+555 LLDDLAAQGAEV
-567 VAAAGV
+567 VSAAGIA
-573 VKETITN
+573 KETITN

-586 RYVGQGHEITVAL
+586 RHVGQGHEITVAL
-599 PERGLPR
+599 PDRSLPK

-615 NFSRLY
+615 NFFKLY

-646 DQVTRPHEAEVAD
+646 DQVTRPHETEIAD
-659 ARKGSRQVYFQEIG
+659 ARKGSRQVYFQELG
-673 SFTETLV
+673 VYTETSV
-680 YDHYKLPVQQAIT
+680 YDHYKLPVGQELK

-698 EQRESTAVVGPG
+698 EQRESTAVVGPSG
-710 GIFHADAS
+710 VFHVDAH

-723 NIQ
+723 NIL

>member
-1 MLAKA
+1 
-6 STVPLTFEADVGSE
+6 
-20 ALDLPT
+20 
-26 TALPAPTS
+26 
-34 RFEGNMAKLA
+34 MAKLA

-54 ALLDDNGDLHLHKIL
+54 ALLDDTGELHLHKVL
-69 STPKNPAEAVV
+69 STPQNPAEAVV

-87 EEFSGSIAIDNLQV
+87 ETFSGAIAIENLQV

-110 AVLERKGVETGFV
+110 AVLERKGVETGFI
-123 TTDGFQ
+123 TTDGFR

-153 VTRANSFGAAER
+153 VTRANSFGAEER

-190 KGIRSVAVCLLHAY
+190 KGIHSVAVCLLHAY

-226 SLSSEVCPEV
+226 SLSSEVCPEM

-262 QREFAK
+262 QREFAT

-276 WMTSSGGLVPSRRAA
+276 WMTSSGGLVPSSRAA

-300 GPAAGAVA
+300 GPAAGTVA

-400 GPAAYQRGGN
+400 GPAAYQRGGT

-431 GSFKVSREAALEA
+431 GSFKVSKDAARDA
-444 VAKLAKSL
+444 MTKLANAL

-531 PVAVDLSASHPMAV
+531 PVAVDLSVSHPMAV
-545 DAWDM
+545 DAWDLDG
-550 EAMNR
+550 MNS
-555 LLADLAAQGAEV
+555 LLDDLAAQGAEV
-567 VAAAGV
+567 VSAAGV
-573 VKETITN
+573 AKETITN

-586 RYVGQGHEITVAL
+586 RHVGQGHEITVAL
-599 PERGLPR
+599 PDRSLPK

-615 NFSRLY
+615 NFFKLY

-637 WRLRASGEK
+637 WRLRAGGEK
-646 DQVTRPHEAEVAD
+646 DQVTRPHETEVAD
-659 ARKGSRQVYFQEIG
+659 ARKGSRQVYFQELG
-673 SFTETLV
+673 VYTETSV
-680 YDHYKLPVQQAIT
+680 YDHYKLPVCQEMK

-698 EQRESTAVVGPG
+698 EQRESTAVVGPSG
-710 GIFHADAS
+710 VFHVDAN

-723 NIQ
+723 NIL

>member
-1 MLAKA
+1 
-6 STVPLTFEADVGSE
+6 
-20 ALDLPT
+20 
-26 TALPAPTS
+26 
-34 RFEGNMAKLA
+34 MAKLA

-54 ALLDDNGDLHLHKIL
+54 ALLDDNGELHLHKVL

-87 EEFSGSIAIDNLQV
+87 ENFSGAIAIENLQV

-153 VTRANSFGAAER
+153 VARANSYGAQER
-165 IAADGSVMTEL
+165 IAADGTVMTEL
-176 KEETVREIAGRLKE
+176 KEDTVREIAIKLKD

-211 RVAALLREEDPDIFV
+211 RVAALLREEYPDIFV
-226 SLSSEVCPEV
+226 SLSSEVCPEM

-251 RPQMAGHVAHL
+251 RPQMAGHVANL
-262 QREFAK
+262 QREFAA

-276 WMTSSGGLVPSRRAA
+276 WMTSSGGLVPSSRAA

-308 AAEFGRIAGEGSVLS
+308 AAEFGRIAGEDSVLS

-333 CLIPN
+333 CLIPH

-387 LLDVGPRS
+387 LLDVGPHS
-395 AGALP
+395 AGAMP
-400 GPAAYQRGGN
+400 GPAAYQRGGIQ
-410 EPTVTDA
+410 PTVTDA

-431 GSFKVSREAALEA
+431 GSFKVSKDAAREAM
-444 VAKLAKSL
+444 AKLATSL

-531 PVAVDLSASHPMAV
+531 PVAVDLSASHPMGV

-550 EAMNR
+550 DAMNT
-555 LLADLAAQGAEV
+555 LLDDLSAQGAEV
-567 VAAAGV
+567 VSAAGV
-573 VKETITN
+573 GKDTITN

-586 RYVGQGHEITVAL
+586 RHVGQGHEITVVL
-599 PERGLPR
+599 PDRKLPK

-615 NFSRLY
+615 NFFKLY
-621 RELFGRTVAA
+621 KELFGRTVAA

-646 DQVTRPHEAEVAD
+646 DQVTRPHETQVAD
-659 ARKGSRQVYFQEIG
+659 AKKGSREVYFQELG
-673 SFTETLV
+673 KYTETSV
-680 YDHYKLPVQQAIT
+680 YDHYKLPVGHEIK

-698 EQRESTAVVGPG
+698 EQRESTAVVGPSG
-710 GIFHADAS
+710 VFHVDAR

-723 NIQ
+723 NIL

>member
-1 MLAKA
+1 
-6 STVPLTFEADVGSE
+6 
-20 ALDLPT
+20 
-26 TALPAPTS
+26 
-34 RFEGNMAKLA
+34 MAKLA

-54 ALLDDNGDLHLHKIL
+54 ALLDDKGDLHLHKVL

-80 QGVSELL
+80 QGVTELL
-87 EEFSGSIAIDNLQV
+87 ERFSASVAIENLQV

-153 VTRANSFGAAER
+153 VARANSFGAKER
-165 IAADGSVMTEL
+165 IAADGTVVTQL
-176 KEETVREIAGRLKE
+176 EEGAVREIAGRLKAR
-190 KGIRSVAVCLLHAY
+190 GIRSVAVCLLHAY

-211 RVAALLREEDPDIFV
+211 RLAALLREEDPDIFV

-262 QREFAK
+262 QKEFAA

-276 WMTSSGGLVPSRRAA
+276 WMTSSGGLVPSSRAA

-333 CLIPN
+333 CLIPD

-349 AHYQRFRK
+349 AHYQRFRR
-357 GSGFPL
+357 GSGYPL

-378 SIAAKNPLG
+378 SIAAKNQLG
-387 LLDVGPRS
+387 LLNVGPRS
-395 AGALP
+395 AGAAP
-400 GPAAYQRGGN
+400 GPAAYQRGGT

-417 DILLGYMGTESFVG
+417 DILLGYMGTGSFVG
-431 GSFKVSREAALEA
+431 GSFKVSREAAHEA
-444 VAKLAKSL
+444 MAKLASSL
-452 DVSVDRCAWGIHDLV
+452 DVSVERCAWGIHDLV

-504 IARKLGIKRVICPT
+504 IARKLGITRIICPT

-531 PVAVDLSASHPMAV
+531 PVSVDLAASHPMAI
-545 DAWDM
+545 DDWNM
-550 EAMNR
+550 EEMNS
-555 LLADLAAQGAEV
+555 LLDGLSAQGSEV

-573 VKETITN
+573 GREAITN
-580 RYTVDM
+580 RFTVDM
-586 RYVGQGHEITVAL
+586 RHIGQGHEITVLL
-599 PERGLPR
+599 PDRDLPA
-606 EEFLKQLLD
+606 EVFLQQLQD
-615 NFSRLY
+615 NFFKLY
-621 RELFGRTVAA
+621 RELFGRTVDAPL
-631 SVEVIT
+631 EVIT

-646 DQVTRPHEAEVAD
+646 DQVTRPHRTELAD
-659 ARKGSRQVYFQEIG
+659 ARKGSRQVYFNELG
-673 SFTETLV
+673 SYVETSV
-680 YDHYKLPVQQAIT
+680 YDHYRLPVGEAVK

-698 EQRESTAVVGPG
+698 EQRESTAVVGPSG
-710 GIFHADAS
+710 VFHVDAN
-718 GNLVI
+718 GNLII
-723 NIQ
+723 NIR